1 MSSAVEAD
9 LRQLDW
15 IFSIYRRYD
24 KAIDTSQIHTELS
37 ARLREELDYAREARH
52 MALYRR
58 MLADEK
64 RVFVPEVV
72 PELSTDRLLTM
83 TWPEGTPQMRFLEND
98 TPREL
103 RNALARP
110 RSEDTRG
117 GKRGG

>member
-1 MSSAVEAD
+1 MWFMFFFMQKTAYERRISDWSSDVCASD
-9 LRQLDW
+9 P
-15 IFSIYRRYD
+15 RRYD

-72 PELSTDRLLTM
+72 PALSTDRLLTM
-83 TWPEGTPQMRFLEND
+83 TWQI
-98 TPREL
+98 
-103 RNALARP
+103 ARAS
-110 RSEDTRG
+110 RRG
-117 GKRGG
+117 RGCQAV